1 MIRGNSYIR
10 RTEDSV
16 APTEDS
22 FGTNSKSKTH
32 VIIQK
37 QIKIHESKFHEDLI
51 EYNF

>member
-1 MIRGNSYIR
+1 MGTPTFGGQCRGNA
-10 RTEDSV
+10 

-37 QIKIHESKFHEDLI
+37 QIKIHESKFHEDLKI
-51 EYNF
+51 SIF